1 MNFPINPPFRSK
13 KEQVNQ
19 TYYSQ
24 HLHIPKI
31 QDVVLTFY
39 TPLFLDGLGAVYS
52 SQRSITTDRSKLG
65 R

>member
-1 MNFPINPPFRSK
+1 MKKLINIAVLLFLTLGFIK
-13 KEQVNQ
+13 A
-19 TYYSQ
+19 
-24 HLHIPKI
+24 